1 MSLNKLFSSIFVFGI
16 MMARLL
22 AVALVV
28 AQGIRLEGEDSTPSN
43 SLVEVEGVVHPEA
56 FLGAHVVEPT
66 KKPPANF
73 TKNNSTKPKN
83 DSLKSVEN
91 LLVGAMGNKSASGL
105 VGVSQ
110 NSDHD
115 FETMRTA
122 ASFNFLSS
130 LVAFIAFVLCRHF
143 CPAVYCKPELM
154 TIETADTRSLLN
166 LPRRLFDWASSV
178 HTMEDE
184 DVLKHAGLD
193 GLMFLEFM
201 SLGRQ
206 LAVVWSVVIVGVLG
220 PLHYFLHRSTSTD
233 PAQLLSMT
241 SYNGLILAHLPRS
254 QQLILTWGHVVA
266 VWYLVVSSCSL
277 IYFAQLRFLVHRFN
291 WLKHIP
297 PPRATTLL
305 VENLPKECRSDD
317 ALRVYFARL
326 FGPQTIVQAYV
337 VRRTERLRKLFTD
350 VESTASRLHLEEVRQ
365 PGRECPCGSEV
376 DKGLL
381 RSTLVDLK
389 AEVSKEQKKVEEAV
403 QQMDLKVCSSA
414 GFVTFTS
421 RRMCMLALSPQYRA
435 DASQLTTTMPP
446 DPEDVIYQDLA
457 KDPEVRAGGVVTAGA
472 LLLLIFIIWA
482 PMIATFL
489 DKVEPFIVSV
499 QNPQARHLLQGVMRT
514 GVLKMFMSCLPTLFM
529 AIIHNFLTLKA
540 GAWAQLKLQDWFF
553 AFQLVFILLVTTIVG
568 TVLNVLEKLLAH
580 PGEVVYILAD
590 ALPGFSNFY
599 INYILLSCF
608 LQVFDLL
615 RTMNLAKYLFWRG
628 RNADPDEARHLSEP
642 EDQDSDGMGS
652 RMAKVAI
659 HLVVCTVFASCCP
672 VILLVAWLYFALG
685 RYTYG
690 FLVIFAETKKPDM
703 GGAFWVKSLRHLFL
717 GVLIYILLM
726 VGLLSR
732 TSPDR
737 EPMLCAFAFI
747 LALGFGYL
755 RFSSLSWEALP
766 FEALPGLHG
775 FCRILL

>member
-1 MSLNKLFSSIFVFGI
+1 M
-16 MMARLL
+16 
-22 AVALVV
+22 
-28 AQGIRLEGEDSTPSN
+28 
-43 SLVEVEGVVHPEA
+43 
-56 FLGAHVVEPT
+56 
-66 KKPPANF
+66 
-73 TKNNSTKPKN
+73 
-83 DSLKSVEN
+83 
-91 LLVGAMGNKSASGL
+91 
-105 VGVSQ
+105 
-110 NSDHD
+110 
-115 FETMRTA
+115 
-122 ASFNFLSS
+122 
-130 LVAFIAFVLCRHF
+130 
-143 CPAVYCKPELM
+143 
-154 TIETADTRSLLN
+154 
-166 LPRRLFDWASSV
+166 
-178 HTMEDE
+178 
-184 DVLKHAGLD
+184 
-193 GLMFLEFM
+193 
-201 SLGRQ
+201 
-206 LAVVWSVVIVGVLG
+206 
-220 PLHYFLHRSTSTD
+220 
-233 PAQLLSMT
+233 
-241 SYNGLILAHLPRS
+241 
-254 QQLILTWGHVVA
+254 
-266 VWYLVVSSCSL
+266 WYLVVSSCWL
-277 IYFAQLRFLVHRFN
+277 IYLAQLRFLVHRFN

-326 FGPQTIVQAYV
+326 FGPQSIVQAYV

-350 VESTASRLHLEEVRQ
+350 VETTASRLHLEEVRQ

-389 AEVSKEQKKVEEAV
+389 AEVSKAQKKVEEAV

-435 DASQLTTTMPP
+435 DASQFTTTMPP

-457 KDPEVRAGGVVTAGA
+457 KDPEVRAGGVLTAGA

-628 RNADPDEARHLSEP
+628 RNADPDEARDLSEP

-737 EPMLCAFAFI
+737 EPMLCAFASI

-766 FEALPGLHG
+766 FEAVAEVDLQHREVSGEYRQPECGRPREGRRESVGKKVLGQGDIVFEAGEECTHIYFLSAGLVLEYTPLAHRSKKLEDAPSHRLQQKQWLSEPSLWVPWKHLGVCEAEKPGELISVDANSFCKEMSAHPAPRTFCASYARLYVECLNNLPKQVLSDVLDQH
-775 FCRILL
+775 ILDSTALVERASVLLAAIYENRAASNLDLTNVG